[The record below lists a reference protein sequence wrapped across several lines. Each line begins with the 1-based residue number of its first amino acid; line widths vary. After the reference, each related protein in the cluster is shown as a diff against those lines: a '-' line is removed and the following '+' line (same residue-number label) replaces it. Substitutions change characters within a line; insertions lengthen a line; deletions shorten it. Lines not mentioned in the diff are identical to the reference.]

1 MAKSKQERQRGLDC
15 LSEERGGEGANTKKE
30 QTLQDGVAPR
40 QLGGGN
46 MRIGFLCFP
55 PAQSCRARLH
65 QPLARLCRTLEGGT
79 SVSTPPPRDKPSA
92 EADPLCIIAVCPSA
106 SPPPPTRGL
115 GLQTERT
122 IFLHAACLPCPVD
135 VWCSLVM
142 GCRRKAQPRVVAYA
156 ASGFPST
163 HKCVCV

>member
-15 LSEERGGEGANTKKE
+15 LSEREGERGQHTKKE

-65 QPLARLCRTLEGGT
+65 QPLARLCRTLEGGRVYRPPQRQA
-79 SVSTPPPRDKPSA
+79 VSRS
-92 EADPLCIIAVCPSA
+92 
-106 SPPPPTRGL
+106 
-115 GLQTERT
+115 
-122 IFLHAACLPCPVD
+122 
-135 VWCSLVM
+135 
-142 GCRRKAQPRVVAYA
+142 
-156 ASGFPST
+156 
-163 HKCVCV
+163 